1 MYLWQGGF
9 DPVAG
14 IIAAAVVLAVGLPS
28 LRKGAASM
36 LVLGAAT
43 GLWIG
48 YLQLEAQRPRPPFP
62 EGIRLADL
70 DGRPVSLDDLRGRP
84 FVVNLWASW
93 CGPCRREMPMFVEVA
108 STTPDVQV
116 VLVNQGEEPRLIQ
129 RFLEEEGLP
138 ARNVLSDRAGSLMR
152 TTGSSGLPTTLFVR
166 PDGLVE
172 GPVWESCPEP
182 RYCRESMSCLRSSRS
197 SHPGR
202 EAWTKPLSVLGP
214 KAPEADVPLRPVLE
228 STWRVRY
235 APISAVPA
243 LNSGARKRPLS
254 RMCQS
259 MVQKPRGSHARDK
272 LTTWTC
278 AEEQGCEAIDCR
290 QVVIIYH

>member
-1 MYLWQGGF
+1 MPDVVYLGPLAFPLERLLALSLMWTFVAGSSWLVRKEDRRARRTPWAALGIGIMAARVSFVISHGEAYRPAPATVMYLWQGGF

-48 YLQLEAQRPRPPFP
+48 YLQLEAQRARPPFP

-172 GPVWESCPEP
+172 
-182 RYCRESMSCLRSSRS
+182 
-197 SHPGR
+197 
-202 EAWTKPLSVLGP
+202 A
-214 KAPEADVPLRPVLE
+214 
-228 STWRVRY
+228 
-235 APISAVPA
+235 
-243 LNSGARKRPLS
+243 ARMGELS
-254 RMCQS
+254 R
-259 MVQKPRGSHARDK
+259 AA
-272 LTTWTC
+272 LL
-278 AEEQGCEAIDCR
+278 QGINELSP
-290 QVVIIYH
+290 Q